1 MEDLMLS
8 QVHKHI
14 VGELNQG
21 AKTDTIFVITAIIFD
36 LIVLG
41 VNSAIA
47 TEGSEAYDRNLSN
60 DIIMVVFIV
69 LIFLVNGISITALV
83 VGKNTRNKLLSGLVK
98 MYSDHEVDKYYDT
111 DLLGNYNK
119 RYTLFTIVI
128 GSLAATAVIVPLIIR
143 FV

>member
-1 MEDLMLS
+1 
-8 QVHKHI
+8 
-14 VGELNQG
+14 
-21 AKTDTIFVITAIIFD
+21 
-36 LIVLG
+36 
-41 VNSAIA
+41 
-47 TEGSEAYDRNLSN
+47 
-60 DIIMVVFIV
+60 
-69 LIFLVNGISITALV
+69 
-83 VGKNTRNKLLSGLVK
+83 